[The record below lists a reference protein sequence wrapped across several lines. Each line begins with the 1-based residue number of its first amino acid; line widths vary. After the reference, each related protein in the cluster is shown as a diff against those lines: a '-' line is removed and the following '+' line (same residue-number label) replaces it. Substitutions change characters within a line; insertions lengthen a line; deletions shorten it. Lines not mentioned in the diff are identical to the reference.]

1 MIEHKEC
8 VNGVNH
14 VHWPWAVM
22 PGFVSH
28 PGEQTVK
35 EKAYV
40 IIIIKK
46 YHPIWL
52 KQNSPIEGNPRD
64 YVYL

>member
-1 MIEHKEC
+1 
-8 VNGVNH
+8 
-14 VHWPWAVM
+14 M

-46 YHPIWL
+46 YHPI
-52 KQNSPIEGNPRD
+52 
-64 YVYL
+64 